1 MNKTPRFLLALLLP
15 LLAFSQ
21 VARAES
27 FDEGIEYQLVTPAQA
42 TDDPDKVE
50 VLELFWYGCP
60 HCFYLEPEIQA
71 WLKTKPDNVEFRR
84 MPAILGQSWG
94 IHARAFYTA
103 EVLGVLDRIH
113 QPLFDAMHEQN
124 RHLNTEESL
133 QGFFAEHGVD
143 PEEFTKAFNSFT
155 VESKYRRALSLTKK
169 YGIDGVPAIIVNGKY
184 RTSATLADGRERMFR
199 VVDFLVQKETG
210 AAK

>member
-1 MNKTPRFLLALLLP
+1 MNKTIGFLLALLLP
-15 LLAFSQ
+15 LLAISQ
-21 VARAES
+21 AARAES
-27 FDEGIEYQLVTPAQA
+27 FDEGIEYQLVTPAQP
-42 TDDPDKVE
+42 TDDPGKVE

-84 MPAILGQSWG
+84 MPAVLGQSWG

-113 QPLFDAMHEQN
+113 QPLFEAIHEQN
-124 RHLNTEESL
+124 RRLNSEASL

-143 PEEFTKAFNSFT
+143 PGEFTKAFNSFT

-184 RTSATLADGRERMFR
+184 RTSATLAGGREGMFR
-199 VVDFLVQKETG
+199 VVDFLVRQETG
-210 AAK
+210 AAQ